1 MLPQLDPTWYA
12 SQSVWMLITF
22 CAMFLVVWR
31 FVIPAMRATVD
42 VRRSRIENDI
52 RETEKLKTEAA
63 DLLKQLEQ
71 AQASVKAE
79 TQAVIA
85 RAQSEAQALMKQTE
99 SEFTDRLAAY
109 TAQKERELTE
119 SKKAALR
126 EIAAVSGALS
136 AEMTQ
141 KLARIAVSV
150 EETDKAFAAATKEK
164 P

>member
-52 RETEKLKTEAA
+52 QETEKLKTEAA
-63 DLLKQLEQ
+63 ALFKQLEQ
-71 AQASVKAE
+71 ARASVKAE

-85 RAQSEAQALMKQTE
+85 QAQEEAQALMKQTE
-99 SEFTDRLAAY
+99 SEFSDRLAAY
-109 TAQKERELTE
+109 TAQKERELAE
-119 SKKAALR
+119 SKQAALR
-126 EIAAVSGALS
+126 EIATVSGALS

-141 KLARIAVSV
+141 KLAHIAVSAD
-150 EETDKAFAAATKEK
+150 ETDKAVAAVMEET

>member
-119 SKKAALR
+119 SKKTALR

-150 EETDKAFAAATKEK
+150 EETDKAVAAAMKEK

>member
-119 SKKAALR
+119 SKNAALR

-150 EETDKAFAAATKEK
+150 EETDKAVTAAMKEK

>member
-126 EIAAVSGALS
+126 EIAAVSGVLS

-150 EETDKAFAAATKEK
+150 EETDKAVAAAMKEK

>member
-1 MLPQLDPTWYA
+1 M
-12 SQSVWMLITF
+12 V
-22 CAMFLVVWR
+22 R
-31 FVIPAMRATVD
+31 FAKRMDVDYVLRDVFEFPLKGLEIVRVD

-85 RAQSEAQALMKQTE
+85 RAQSEAQALMKKTE

-150 EETDKAFAAATKEK
+150 EETDKAVAAAMKEK

>member
-52 RETEKLKTEAA
+52 RETEKLKTEAT

-150 EETDKAFAAATKEK
+150 EETDKAVAAAMKEK

>member
-42 VRRSRIENDI
+42 VRRSRIENEI

-150 EETDKAFAAATKEK
+150 EETDKAVAAAMKEK

>member
-150 EETDKAFAAATKEK
+150 EETDKAVAAAMKEK

>member
-85 RAQSEAQALMKQTE
+85 RAQSEAQTLMKQTE

-150 EETDKAFAAATKEK
+150 EETDKAVAAAMKEK

>member
-126 EIAAVSGALS
+126 EIAAVAGALS

-150 EETDKAFAAATKEK
+150 EETDKAVAAAMKEK

>member
-150 EETDKAFAAATKEK
+150 EETDTAVAAAMKEK

>member
-119 SKKAALR
+119 SKKTALR

-136 AEMTQ
+136 AKMTQ

-150 EETDKAFAAATKEK
+150 EETDKAVAAAMKEK

>member
-109 TAQKERELTE
+109 TAQKEQELTE

-150 EETDKAFAAATKEK
+150 EETDKAVAAAMKEK

>member
-85 RAQSEAQALMKQTE
+85 RAQSEAQALMKQTK

-150 EETDKAFAAATKEK
+150 EETDKAVAAAMKEK

>member
-85 RAQSEAQALMKQTE
+85 QAQSEAQALMKQTE

-150 EETDKAFAAATKEK
+150 EETDKAVAAAMKEK

>member
-85 RAQSEAQALMKQTE
+85 RAQSEAQALMKKTE

-150 EETDKAFAAATKEK
+150 EETDKAVAAAMKEK

>member
-85 RAQSEAQALMKQTE
+85 RAE
-99 SEFTDRLAAY
+99 
-109 TAQKERELTE
+109 ER
-119 SKKAALR
+119 R
-126 EIAAVSGALS
+126 NVSS
-136 AEMTQ
+136 IISNSI
-141 KLARIAVSV
+141 K
-150 EETDKAFAAATKEK
+150 
-164 P
+164 